1 MPAQTTYNK
10 FATTIATSATL
21 TIAIA
26 LDAPKSIAF
35 SLVQEDLYFR
45 RNIAGIKEVSE
56 SQFQA
61 FVDTTITPRF
71 PDGLT
76 IFDANGQFLNSSGV
90 LVAEPTKVVS
100 LYLENTPG
108 SEVSISEIVG
118 TYRQQFAQESV
129 LQVVNKDDLKV
140 SFGLGED
147 LFVNNS
153 TPELIQADLFFG
165 RNIPG
170 GGEVSTSQFEGFVD
184 NVITPRFPAGLTIFD
199 ANGQFQSSTGN
210 IIEEPSKVV
219 SLILEDTLSN
229 ETLVNEIVDQYL
241 QQFNQE
247 SVLVAANQDVN
258 VSFGLGDDLIDN
270 SQVPELIQAD
280 LFFGRN
286 IPGGGEISETQFQAF
301 VDGVITPLF
310 PAGLTVLDADG
321 QFLDSNGTTIKE
333 PSKVVSLIFEDTLAN
348 ETSLN
353 QIVTAYVQQFNQESV
368 LTVVDEEIGV
378 RFVESQ
384 PIPTPSSTIGLLL
397 FGTLAIALRLK
408 KKNSGT
414 HC

>member
-1 MPAQTTYNK
+1 MSAQTTTYNK
-10 FATTIATSATL
+10 FATTIATSAAL

-26 LDAPKSIAF
+26 LDAPQSIAF
-35 SLVQEDLYFR
+35 SLVQEDLYFG
-45 RNIAGIKEVSE
+45 RNIAGIGEVSE
-56 SQFQA
+56 GQFQA

-76 IFDANGQFLNSSGV
+76 IFNANGQFLNSSGL
-90 LVAEPTKVVS
+90 LVAEPAKVVS
-100 LYLENTPG
+100 LYLENTPD

-184 NVITPRFPAGLTIFD
+184 NVITPRFPAGLT
-199 ANGQFQSSTGN
+199 
-210 IIEEPSKVV
+210 
-219 SLILEDTLSN
+219 
-229 ETLVNEIVDQYL
+229 
-241 QQFNQE
+241 
-247 SVLVAANQDVN
+247 
-258 VSFGLGDDLIDN
+258 
-270 SQVPELIQAD
+270 
-280 LFFGRN
+280 
-286 IPGGGEISETQFQAF
+286 
-301 VDGVITPLF
+301 
-310 PAGLTVLDADG
+310 VLDADG
-321 QFLDSNGTTIKE
+321 QFLDSTGTTIKE
-333 PSKVVSLIFEDTLAN
+333 PSKVVSLIFEDTLVN
-348 ETSLN
+348 ETSIN
-353 QIVTAYVQQFNQESV
+353 QIVTAYVQQFNQKSI
-368 LTVVDEEIGV
+368 LTVVDEEISV